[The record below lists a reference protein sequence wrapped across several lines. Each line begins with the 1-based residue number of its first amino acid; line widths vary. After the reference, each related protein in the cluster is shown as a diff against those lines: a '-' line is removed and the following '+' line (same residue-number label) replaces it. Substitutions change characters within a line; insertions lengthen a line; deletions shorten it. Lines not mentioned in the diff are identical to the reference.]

1 MSKVSVSEETAFF
14 NIKNEKSEETIK
26 LYGQKRRQSE
36 RAAKLSEKRAE
47 FSEAHPLVCFLFIA
61 AVLTV
66 SMLSYN
72 PVLVGTS
79 FVMSSLCVT
88 VLCGVKRCLRNF
100 LIGVPV
106 CLFTAVIQPIFSGA
120 GETVLYYINDNP
132 VSAES
137 YVFGIVAGLLLVN
150 VIQWCSCL
158 GALLDSD
165 RMMYILGNT
174 APTLGLTFS
183 MILRFIPL
191 LGQRYRQ
198 IHDAQL
204 GMGRQKKSRLRLF
217 AREVS
222 ILISWSLDSSIET
235 SASMEARGY
244 GKGKRTN
251 YHNYRLKYADIAA
264 IFYIV
269 LLAAFIIAGII
280 TGKADIYYMP
290 RIVFTGN
297 AAITAVMAIAF
308 IMLAAAPLAY
318 EIRGAVKWHYLNSKI

>member
-1 MSKVSVSEETAFF
+1 MSEMNVSGETTFF
-14 NIKNEKSEETIK
+14 KRKSKQSGKAAES
-26 LYGQKRRQSE
+26 LKR
-36 RAAKLSEKRAE
+36 RAE
-47 FSEAHPLVCFLFIA
+47 FSTAHPLVCFLFMA
-61 AVLTV
+61 AVLIIT
-66 SMLSYN
+66 MLSYN

-79 FVMSSLCVT
+79 LVMSSMCVA

-132 VSAES
+132 ISAES
-137 YVFGIVAGLLLVN
+137 YVFGLVAGLLLVN

-158 GALLDSD
+158 GMLLDSD
-165 RMMYILGNT
+165 RMMYILGNI

-204 GMGRQKKSRLRLF
+204 GMGRSRKSRLKTF

-251 YHNYRLKYADIAA
+251 YHNYRLKCADIAA

-269 LLAAFIIAGII
+269 LLASVIVAGII
-280 TGKADIYYMP
+280 TGKADIYYLP
-290 RIVFTGN
+290 RIIFTGN
-297 AAITAVMAIAF
+297 AAITAVMAMAF
-308 IMLAAAPLAY
+308 IMLAAMPLAY
-318 EIRGAVKWHYLNSKI
+318 EIRGVVKWHYLNLKI

>member
-1 MSKVSVSEETAFF
+1 MR
-14 NIKNEKSEETIK
+14 KNN
-26 LYGQKRRQSE
+26 
-36 RAAKLSEKRAE
+36 KRAE
-47 FSEAHPLVCFLFIA
+47 FSMTHPLVCFLFMA
-61 AVLTV
+61 AVLSV
-66 SMLSYN
+66 SMMSYN
-72 PVLVGTS
+72 PVLIGTS
-79 FVMSSLCVT
+79 FVMSSLCVS
-88 VLCGVKRCLRNF
+88 VLCGVKRCLQNF

-106 CLFTAVIQPIFSGA
+106 VVFTAIIQPIFSGT
-120 GETVLYYINDNP
+120 GDTVLYYISDNP

-137 YVFGIVAGLLLVN
+137 YVFGFVVGCMLIN

-165 RMMYILGNT
+165 RIMYILGNI

-204 GMGRQKKSRLRLF
+204 GMGRGKGSRLRMF
-217 AREVS
+217 VREIS

-244 GKGKRTN
+244 GRGKRTN
-251 YHNYRLKYADIAA
+251 YHNYRIKPTDMALILYIA
-264 IFYIV
+264 V
-269 LLAAFIIAGII
+269 LTAVIIAGIVM
-280 TGKADIYYMP
+280 GKADIYYLP
-290 RIVFTGN
+290 QIIFTGD
-297 AAITAVMAIAF
+297 AVITAIMAIAL
-308 IMLAAAPLAY
+308 IMLAAIPITY

>member
-1 MSKVSVSEETAFF
+1 MGMLKA
-14 NIKNEKSEETIK
+14 KA
-26 LYGQKRRQSE
+26 KR
-36 RAAKLSEKRAE
+36 KTE
-47 FSEAHPLVCFLFIA
+47 FSMTHPLVCFLFIA

-79 FVMSSLCVT
+79 LVMSSLCVAAF
-88 VLCGVKRCLRNF
+88 CGVKQCMRNF

-106 CLFTAVIQPIFSGA
+106 VVFTAIIQPIFSGA

-132 VSAES
+132 VSVES
-137 YVFGIVAGLLLVN
+137 YIFGLIAGSMLVN

-158 GALLDSD
+158 RALLDGD
-165 RMMYILGNT
+165 RLMYILGNI

-198 IHDAQL
+198 IHEAQL
-204 GMGRQKKSRLRLF
+204 GMGRSGKNRLRQF
-217 AREVS
+217 AREIS

-251 YHNYRLKYADIAA
+251 YHNYKIKYADIAA

-269 LLAAFIIAGII
+269 LITAFIVAGIVA
-280 TGKADIYYMP
+280 GKADIYYLP
-290 RIVFTGN
+290 QIIFTGD
-297 AAITAVMAIAF
+297 AAITAAMAIAF
-308 IMLAAAPLAY
+308 IMLAAMPLAY
-318 EIRGAVKWHYLNSKI
+318 EFKGAVKWHYLNSKT

>member
-1 MSKVSVSEETAFF
+1 MSKASVSGENTFF
-14 NIKNEKSEETIK
+14 NRKSK
-26 LYGQKRRQSE
+26 YQKR
-36 RAAKLSEKRAE
+36 AAESSKRRAE
-47 FSEAHPLVCFLFIA
+47 FSTAHPLVCFIFMA
-61 AVLTV
+61 AVLIV

-79 FVMSSLCVT
+79 FIMAALCVT
-88 VLCGVKRCLRNF
+88 VLCGVKRCLQNF

-120 GETVLYYINDNP
+120 GDTVLYYINDNP

-137 YVFGIVAGLLLVN
+137 YVFGLVAGLLLVN

-158 GALLDSD
+158 GILLDSE
-165 RMMYILGNT
+165 RMMYILGNI

-204 GMGRQKKSRLRLF
+204 GMGRCGKNKLSRF
-217 AREVS
+217 AKEVS

-244 GKGKRTN
+244 GKKRRTN
-251 YHNYRLKYADIAA
+251 YHNYKLKCADIAV

-269 LLAAFIIAGII
+269 LLTAFIVAGII
-280 TGKADIYYMP
+280 TGKADIYYIP
-290 RIVFTGN
+290 RIIFAGDAV
-297 AAITAVMAIAF
+297 ITAVMAMAF
-308 IMLAAAPLAY
+308 IILAVMPLAY
-318 EIRGAVKWHYLNSKI
+318 EIRGALKWYYLNSKI

>member
-1 MSKVSVSEETAFF
+1 MLKAGVSEENTFF
-14 NIKNEKSEETIK
+14 NKKSMH
-26 LYGQKRRQSE
+26 QE
-36 RAAKLSEKRAE
+36 RAAENSKRRAE
-47 FSEAHPLVCFLFIA
+47 FSMAHPMVCFLFMA
-61 AVLTV
+61 AVLIV

-79 FVMSSLCVT
+79 LIMSSLCVI
-88 VLCGVKRCLRNF
+88 VLCGVKRCLKNF
-100 LIGVPV
+100 LMGLPV
-106 CLFTAVIQPIFSGA
+106 CLFTAVIQPIFSGV

-137 YVFGIVAGLLLVN
+137 YVFGLVAGLLLVN

-165 RMMYILGNT
+165 RMMYILGNI

-204 GMGRQKKSRLRLF
+204 GMGKRGKSRLRTF
-217 AREVS
+217 VREVS

-244 GKGKRTN
+244 GKVKRTN
-251 YHNYRLKYADIAA
+251 YHNYRLKYADVAA
-264 IFYIV
+264 CFYIV
-269 LLAAFIIAGII
+269 LLAAVIAAGIVS
-280 TGKADIYYMP
+280 GKADIYYMP
-290 RIVFTGN
+290 RIIFTGD
-297 AAITAVMAIAF
+297 AAITAVMAMAF
-308 IMLAAAPLAY
+308 IMLAAMPLAY
-318 EIRGAVKWHYLNSKI
+318 EIRGTVKWHYLNSKI

>member
-1 MSKVSVSEETAFF
+1 MAKANVSGERTFF
-14 NIKNEKSEETIK
+14 NEKNVEAEIITETSGRITK
-26 LYGQKRRQSE
+26 ASK
-36 RAAKLSEKRAE
+36 KRAE
-47 FSEAHPLVCFLFIA
+47 FSMAHPLVCFLFMA
-61 AVLTV
+61 AVLIV

-79 FVMSSLCVT
+79 LIMSSLCVT
-88 VLCGVKRCLRNF
+88 VLCGVKRCLKNF
-100 LIGVPV
+100 LIGLPL
-106 CLFTAVIQPIFSGA
+106 CLFTAVIQPIFSGV
-120 GETVLYYINDNP
+120 GDTVLYYINDNP

-137 YVFGIVAGLLLVN
+137 YVFGLVAGLLLVN

-158 GALLDSD
+158 GVLLDSD
-165 RMMYILGNT
+165 RMMYILGNI

-204 GMGRQKKSRLRLF
+204 GMGRRGKSRLRMF
-217 AREVS
+217 VREVS

-264 IFYIV
+264 CFYIV
-269 LLAAFIIAGII
+269 LLAAVIVSGII

-290 RIVFTGN
+290 RIIFTGD
-297 AAITAVMAIAF
+297 AAITAVMAMAF
-308 IMLAAAPLAY
+308 IMLAAMPLAY